1 MAREKI
7 LDNNVISYIKDQ
19 GGWCL
24 KYWGGSKFTKNGIP
38 DILACIDGQF
48 FAIEDKAEHGKPS
61 LLQIKTLKKIRKA
74 YGFGILLYPNDFENF
89 KRFVAEILDHE
100 ELTDW
105 QKEWYQSNI
114 DLQNKW
120 EKKLE
125 NF

>member
-7 LDNNVISYIKDQ
+7 LDNKVLAFIKSR
-19 GGWCL
+19 GCWCL

-48 FAIEDKAEHGKPS
+48 FAIEDKAEHGQPS
-61 LLQIKTLKKIRKA
+61 LLQIKNLKKIRQA
-74 YGFGILLYPNDFENF
+74 YGFGILLYPNEFENF
-89 KRFVAEILDHE
+89 KRFVDEMLENE
-100 ELTDW
+100 ELTKW
-105 QKEWYQSNI
+105 QKKWYRSNI
-114 DLQNKW
+114 ELQKKW